1 MCMRKRLVSCVII
14 EIESL
19 LVECELVAR
28 TWENE
33 YVDFLLVHG
42 RYLVLQNMMTRRYI

>member
-14 EIESL
+14 EIEFL

-33 YVDFLLVHG
+33 YVNFLLVHG
-42 RYLVLQNMMTRRYI
+42 RNFVLQNMMTRCYI